1 MTPKFNANRTENS
14 FHTGQMLKDF
24 FAKKRIHKNAL
35 ARHLGRGR
43 TTLVNYQKNASM
55 QTAILWEISTVL
67 QHNFFADIACQL
79 PPTFTTNAP
88 QETASAD
95 RIAELQKKLEMVE
108 AERNILLKA
117 FSK

>member
-24 FAKKRIHKNAL
+24 FAKKRIYKNAL

-43 TTLVNYQKNASM
+43 TTLINYQKNASI
-55 QTAILWEISTVL
+55 QTAILWEISTIL
-67 QHNFFADIACQL
+67 QHNFFADIACQM

-88 QETASAD
+88 QETATAES
-95 RIAELQKKLEMVE
+95 IAALEKKLEIVT
-108 AERNILLKA
+108 AERDILLKA
-117 FSK
+117 VNK